1 MRLWTGCCPR
11 AASVKASA
19 YNPGMPAAVLVPV
32 SEYLGHTYDPDCEYI
47 DGMLQERNVGEISHS
62 DAQTAVTVYARTHFP
77 GFWSG
82 VEVRVQVRATRFR
95 IPDVTIVRGGKP
107 AGRIISAPPE
117 VAVEILS
124 PEDRAADIQDKIDDY
139 LSFGVPCVWV
149 IRPETQ
155 RAWIHTNEGS
165 REAKD
170 GFLRNPAG
178 DIAVPLS
185 AIFTD

>member
-1 MRLWTGCCPR
+1 
-11 AASVKASA
+11 
-19 YNPGMPAAVLVPV
+19 MPAAVLVPL

-47 DGMLQERNVGEISHS
+47 DGMVQERNVGEIGHS
-62 DAQTAVTVYARTHFP
+62 DAQSALNAFIRTQIH

-82 VEVRVQVRATRFR
+82 VEVRVQIRADRYR

-107 AGRIISAPPE
+107 AGRVITAPPE

-124 PEDRAADIQDKIDDY
+124 PDDRAADIQDKIDDY
-139 LSFGVPCVWV
+139 LAFGVPCVWV
-149 IRPETQ
+149 IRPETR
-155 RAWIHTNEGS
+155 RAWIHTNDGA
-165 REAKD
+165 REPKD

-178 DIAVPLS
+178 DITVPLS